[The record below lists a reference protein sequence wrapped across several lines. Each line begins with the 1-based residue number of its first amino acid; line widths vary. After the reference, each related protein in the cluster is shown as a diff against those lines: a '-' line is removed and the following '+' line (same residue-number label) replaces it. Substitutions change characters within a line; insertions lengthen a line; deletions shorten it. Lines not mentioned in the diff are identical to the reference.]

1 MRSRKNR
8 IGIWIGLLVLLGAAQ
23 AGALTVPFT
32 ESFDTSVSGWESS
45 ANAPLAFVASGGA
58 DGGGYAS
65 GRYNYFD
72 YASGFGAGPIVL
84 RASFADTPSGG
95 AFIGDWIAG
104 AVGTVTAMV
113 RHDAP
118 EALTFNLRLAQPANF
133 PGAFFAGSISVPAN
147 VWTQVRW
154 SLDPSAP
161 NCTPETISCAA
172 ALTDI
177 GTLQIGTSAP
187 AGLIDDDFAYTIDVD
202 QVSLSV
208 VPEPGTALLFG
219 LGLGGLAVTGRRG
232 QRI

>member
-1 MRSRKNR
+1 MRNRKNR
-8 IGIWIGLLVLLGAAQ
+8 IGTWIGIVALMLASE
-23 AGALTVPFT
+23 AGALTAPFT

-45 ANAPLAFVASGGA
+45 ANAPLAFIASGGA

-65 GRYNYFD
+65 GSYNYFN

-118 EALTFNLRLAQPANF
+118 EALAFNLRLAQPANF
-133 PGAFFAGSISVPAN
+133 PGAFFAGSVLVPAN
-147 VWTQVRW
+147 VWTQVSW

-172 ALTDI
+172 ALTNI
-177 GTLQIGTSAP
+177 GTLQIGTNAP
-187 AGLIDDDFAYTIDVD
+187 AGLIDDDVAYTIDVD

-219 LGLGGLAVTGRRG
+219 LGLGGLAATGRRG
-232 QRI
+232 PRI